1 MAGVD
6 VNQDKL
12 EELETQLVDGPQGDL
27 DLREMDGKKDRVS
40 TRATRRQSTKKPQEE
55 MSNEELINLINDN
68 DDQINNLIKSATMD
82 QQKMKTL
89 QKKNTAA
96 VNNYN
101 QAVTDKD
108 NALAD
113 NAKLYDK
120 VKQLEQAVN
129 QAQSGKD
136 QAIQNMNNAEKQSKL
151 MQDLMEE
158 AETES
163 KDKDDKILI
172 LEGKLKEQNE
182 ESSDLVNSVL
192 NGSQKVASINKKKVL
207 IFADNSRKGLIR
219 KLERSADEEWT
230 SSTDVFTTDK
240 LLDKTKDKDYVNRLT
255 KYNSIVLALGTDEI
269 KDGLITGYEAF
280 DKLAK
285 IAHQITKVVKVH
297 VTICQPPPS
306 RVKTGEFAVMNSRF
320 RSAVNDDKVVFLLTE
335 DAFKYTLKSMSV
347 LENSCT
353 LTETGIEIY
362 TKSLCDQLLV
372 PDKSWADTVASEDSV
387 SNSSEEESDYEVD
400 DSSPSV
406 TVEVPEDLMK
416 HVIGKGGRIVKQIQ
430 DKTHTI
436 ITRNA

>member
-55 MSNEELINLINDN
+55 MSNEDFINLINDN

-297 VTICQPPPS
+297 VTICQPPP
-306 RVKTGEFAVMNSRF
+306 
-320 RSAVNDDKVVFLLTE
+320 
-335 DAFKYTLKSMSV
+335 
-347 LENSCT
+347 
-353 LTETGIEIY
+353 
-362 TKSLCDQLLV
+362 Q
-372 PDKSWADTVASEDSV
+372 
-387 SNSSEEESDYEVD
+387 
-400 DSSPSV
+400 PS
-406 TVEVPEDLMK
+406 
-416 HVIGKGGRIVKQIQ
+416 
-430 DKTHTI
+430 
-436 ITRNA
+436 